1 LIDPPKQHDVGSLLL
16 GDSMNP
22 GARLSCRPAL
32 GALAVAG
39 VAVAAA
45 LVALAVPG
53 CVSRGAAR
61 EAATPYNQVVVG
73 RAGDVDFTKA
83 RPVPGQLVLD
93 WQVRLPLR
101 GEVSPP
107 ERMAVGPG
115 LVIAVESGGG
125 SRLYD
130 GTGALLG
137 ERPGAPAGFL
147 PDGSLVAVGGR
158 PMITAYRPDGS
169 ILWGGDPW
177 SEARDKLL
185 AGRKADGFGLPPVVS
200 SAGETYCYLDFSL
213 GEERLQALVVY
224 DAGGELVYC
233 DRVPAAATLLLTAR
247 GTAFSNVVSA
257 KRGDACREFA
267 VTGGAFTLVR
277 TIYLPSGTGWLR
289 AVGADGTVV
298 CQNPYAGDTLIESYT
313 VYRPGAREAV
323 TFSLPEGHHFAAF
336 TPDGRLYTTQL
347 LAEAVVVTAWVW
359 PTP

>member
-1 LIDPPKQHDVGSLLL
+1 
-16 GDSMNP
+16 MNP

-32 GALAVAG
+32 VALAVAG

-45 LVALAVPG
+45 LAVPG
-53 CVSRGAAR
+53 CVSRGTAR
-61 EAATPYNQVVVG
+61 EAVTPYNQVVVG
-73 RAGDVDFTKA
+73 RTGDVDFTKA

-93 WQVRLPLR
+93 WRVRLPLR
-101 GEVSPP
+101 GEVSPA

-115 LVIAVESGGG
+115 PVIAVELGGG

-130 GTGALLG
+130 RTGVLLG

-158 PMITAYRPDGS
+158 PMITTYRPDGS
-169 ILWGGDPW
+169 ILWRGDPW

-185 AGRKADGFGLPPVVS
+185 AGQKADGFGLPPVVS
-200 SAGETYCYLDFSL
+200 PAGETYCYLDFSL

-224 DAGGELVYC
+224 DAGGGLVYC
-233 DRVPAAATLLLTAR
+233 DRVPAAVPLLLTAR
-247 GTAFSNVVSA
+247 GTAFSNVVGT

-277 TIYLPSGTGWLR
+277 TIYLPSGASWLR

-298 CQNPYAGDTLIESYT
+298 CRNPDAGDTFIESYT

-323 TFSLPEGHHFAAF
+323 TFSLPEGHYFAVF

-359 PTP
+359 PAP